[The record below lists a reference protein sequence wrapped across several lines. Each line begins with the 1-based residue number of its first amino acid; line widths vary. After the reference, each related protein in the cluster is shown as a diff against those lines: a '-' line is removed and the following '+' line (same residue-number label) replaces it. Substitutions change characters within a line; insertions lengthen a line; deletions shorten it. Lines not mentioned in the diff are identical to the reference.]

1 MANKIQLRR
10 DTATNWSRINPV
22 LADGEPGLD
31 ITNNKIKLGDGTTPW
46 NTLGFLTSPEHA
58 RLVNGNKVLTLGT
71 DGRVTVPGGNS
82 ITDASGKMDL
92 VAAAGVEMVTDRGTV
107 QFGVNLEAP
116 GLPSHFHINKASS
129 FDLFLGDDANYVK
142 LPSLSGV
149 EIKASEDGVG
159 TAKWTLDA
167 LGKMTLPANGVITT
181 VPGYTGTTFNIV
193 NIVQADP
200 VYPVVITTS
209 VDHALTSGTKI
220 RISGITT
227 TVELNDQDFY
237 VTTPASNQLE
247 LYSDPNC
254 TIPVFGSTNTPYLTA
269 GNRSVTVTDEAL
281 AGNNPGFT
289 DRSMQFF
296 GNGYAQ
302 TPASTDFNI
311 GTGDFAVSFWVYQD
325 SYANNPRLFSFGTWN
340 QTNPLAVSSENGMLY
355 FWMNGSL
362 FGYGIGGS
370 LSLNTWHHFL
380 ITRYNGHMY
389 LGLDGTVYN
398 QWTDSTDIPSG
409 TVPLCVA
416 NQTAHDAGLVGYM
429 RDFKFNVG
437 QGVDLSSGNYT
448 VPSAPAT
455 VDAGYT
461 KLLLVDYPSDSSN
474 SALVGGGGTAL
485 TEFAGADLTIALDS
499 PVNTDP
505 GSIYLRS
512 GSSMMAVNG
521 RDDTVGI
528 ANPGGS
534 YPFATTGQETI
545 FIDATTSVNG
555 IGITNVT
562 NNLFLVTQADGY
574 TGTDAQTISLPVPTR
589 AGIEITVINTSQS
602 EVGVVGWPGSP
613 YGMSPGWSIKLI
625 SIDLPG
631 LGFIWWVTS
640 NFSW

>member
-46 NTLGFLTSPEHA
+46 NGLLYLTSSEHN
-58 RLVNGNKVLTLGT
+58 RLVNDTKVLTLGKHGSITIPNAATGKGKISNSSGIGLGVGNSSWTFGTNGEITFPEGSINYGGTVVASGAYDIQSVGATTIRTAANGPGIKTWNFGT
-71 DGRVTVPGGNS
+71 DGKLTV
-82 ITDASGKMDL
+82 
-92 VAAAGVEMVTDRGTV
+92 
-107 QFGVNLEAP
+107 
-116 GLPSHFHINKASS
+116 
-129 FDLFLGDDANYVK
+129 
-142 LPSLSGV
+142 
-149 EIKASEDGVG
+149 
-159 TAKWTLDA
+159 
-167 LGKMTLPANGVITT
+167 PANGVITT
-181 VPGYTGTTFNIV
+181 VPGYTGTAFNIV
-193 NIVQADP
+193 DIVQSDP

-209 VDHALTSGTKI
+209 VNHGLTSGTKI

-254 TIPVFGSTNTPYLTA
+254 TVPVFGSTNTPYFTA
-269 GNRSVTVTDEAL
+269 GNRSVTSTGESL

-311 GTGDFAVSFWVYQD
+311 GTGDFAISFWVYQD

-340 QTNPLAVSSENGMLY
+340 QTNPLAVSSESSALY
-355 FWMNGSL
+355 FWLNGNI
-362 FGYGIGGS
+362 FGYGNPGPA

-380 ITRYNGHMY
+380 ITRFNSTIY
-389 LGLDGTVYN
+389 LGLDGNVYN
-398 QWTDSTDIPSG
+398 QFGNSSDIPSG
-409 TVPLCVA
+409 SVPLVVA
-416 NQTAHDAGLVGYM
+416 NQSAHDAGLVGYM
-429 RDFKFNVG
+429 RDFKLNVG

-455 VDAGYT
+455 VDTGFT
-461 KLLLVDYPSDSSN
+461 KLLLVDYPSDSSG
-474 SALVGGGGTAL
+474 SGLVGGGGTAL
-485 TEFAGADLTIALDS
+485 SEFAGADLTIALDS
-499 PVNTDP
+499 PAGTDP

-512 GSSMMAVNG
+512 GGTMLSVNG

-534 YPFATTGQETI
+534 YPFTTTGQETI
-545 FIDATTSVNG
+545 FIDATTGTNG

-562 NNLFLVTQADGY
+562 NNVFLVTQADGY
-574 TGTDAQTISLPVPTR
+574 TGTDAQTITLPVPTR
-589 AGIEITVINTSQS
+589 AGIEITVINTSGS
-602 EVGVVGWPGSP
+602 DVGVVGWPGSP

-625 SIDLPG
+625 SVDLPG